1 MAYYLAMTA
10 TYFVLS
16 EGYVSPGVASTVS
29 LVVDGEKKIIIDPGM
44 VASRVNILAPLEKH
58 DISPE
63 EVTDVVVSHLHID
76 HTINIAIFPN
86 ATVHDF
92 MASYKNDS
100 WTDHEESPFQLS
112 PNVKLYATPGHT
124 REDITTVVATED
136 GVVAFTHLWWTKK
149 GPIEDPYSYDLA
161 ELRASRQLVLNLN
174 PSVIV
179 PGHGSPFAFDGDATK
194 LL

>member
-1 MAYYLAMTA
+1 MTA
-10 TYFVLS
+10 SYFVLT
-16 EGYVSPGVASTVS
+16 EGYISPGVASTVS
-29 LVVDGEKKIIIDPGM
+29 LVVDGERKIIIDPGM
-44 VASRVNILAPLEKH
+44 VASRVNILAPLEKQGV
-58 DISPE
+58 SPAD
-63 EVTDVVVSHLHID
+63 VTDVVVSHLHID

-100 WTDHEESPFQLS
+100 WVDHEASPFQIS
-112 PNVKLYATPGHT
+112 ANVFLHATPGHT
-124 REDITTVVATED
+124 REDITTAVSTADGIVV
-136 GVVAFTHLWWTKK
+136 FTHLWWTKK

-161 ELRASRQLVLNLN
+161 ELKASRELILNMN

-179 PGHGSPFAFDGDATK
+179 PGHGSPFAFDGDRSK